1 MQTMPFQDEV
11 FEALRGLLL
20 ADEELLETVP
30 AGNIWQ
36 GNDVDGTRW
45 PSVIFRG
52 VSDGPVL
59 QMSGPGLWRP
69 TLRLGVHGYRIPEA
83 GKMTAAQIAARVATL
98 WTIGAQGSVTETV
111 LTTNFRIDGC
121 QLQDQAFIDGIT
133 AREDGGRAVVTCF
146 QLWRVRIA
154 QRTQSNG

>member
-1 MQTMPFQDEV
+1 MQTMPFQDELL
-11 FEALRGLLL
+11 EAMHGLLL
-20 ADEELLETVP
+20 ADTELLATVP
-30 AGNIWQ
+30 AKNIWQ

-45 PSVIFRG
+45 PSIIFRG
-52 VSDGPVL
+52 VSDGPVQ

-69 TLRLGVHGYRIPEA
+69 LLRLAVHGYRIPDS
-83 GKMTAAQIAARVATL
+83 GQKTVAQIAARVATL
-98 WTIGAQGSVTETV
+98 WTIGAQGAVTETIQ
-111 LTTNFRIDGC
+111 TTNFRIDTC